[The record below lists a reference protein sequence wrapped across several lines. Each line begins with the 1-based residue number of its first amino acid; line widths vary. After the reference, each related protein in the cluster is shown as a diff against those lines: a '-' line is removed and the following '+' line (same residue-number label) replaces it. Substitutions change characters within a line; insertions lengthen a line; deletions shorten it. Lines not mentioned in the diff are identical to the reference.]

1 MRSTLLL
8 TATLLLAPLALAC
21 SSKDEAKSDDKAKS
35 NDKAKADDKPS
46 LMLTND
52 TPACRSALSCCEEM
66 VKLEKGEAKPEDI
79 NLSCSGV
86 GMAPDDATCDQFKK
100 GYAMGIE
107 ASTKPVPDV
116 CK

>member
-1 MRSTLLL
+1 MRSAVLL

-21 SSKDEAKSDDKAKS
+21 SSKDEAKPD
-35 NDKAKADDKPS
+35 DKAKADDKPS

-86 GMAPDDATCDQFKK
+86 GMANDDATCDQFKK

-107 ASTKPVPDV
+107 ASSKPVPDV

>member
-1 MRSTLLL
+1 MRSALLF

-21 SSKDEAKSDDKAKS
+21 SSKDEAKSDDKAK
-35 NDKAKADDKPS
+35 ADKPS
-46 LMLTND
+46 LRLTND

-66 VKLEKGEAKPEDI
+66 VKIEKGAAKPEDI

-86 GMAPDDATCDQFKK
+86 GMSNDDATCDQFKK

-107 ASTKPVPDV
+107 ASGKPVPDV

>member
-8 TATLLLAPLALAC
+8 AATLLLAPLALAC
-21 SSKDEAKSDDKAKS
+21 SSKDEAKSDDKA
-35 NDKAKADDKPS
+35 NDKPKAEDKPS
-46 LMLTND
+46 LRLTND

-66 VKLEKGEAKPEDI
+66 VKLEKGGEAKPEDI

-86 GMAPDDATCDQFKK
+86 GMAPDDATCGEFKK